1 MKIPFWKRIAAERNR
16 YGCKTL
22 FPKADFEI
30 FFAIKI
36 SLKLGPKMIW
46 RKRKIGRKKKK
57 RNPEL

>member
-46 RKRKIGRKKKK
+46 RKRKIGKGKKKK
-57 RNPEL
+57 KKS

>member
-46 RKRKIGRKKKK
+46 RKRKIGK
-57 RNPEL
+57 